1 MAERAGS
8 GPRRRLVVSA
18 PERLDFR
25 ADPDADLDPVVRHL
39 EGGGLIAYP
48 TETVYGLGGAATP
61 EAVARVLHL
70 KGREPD
76 KPLLVL
82 VAERRAAAGLRWT
95 PAAEALADAFW
106 PGALT
111 LVLADPDGIFPRGVR
126 HDRTGSVGVRV
137 SPHPWVA
144 RLVAA
149 WGGPI
154 TSTSLNEPGGP
165 PARSGSEALEVAE
178 RLGGKEILV
187 IDTGTLP
194 PSRPSTMVDCSGT
207 VPVVLRAGS
216 VPVERLRCVIPEIH
230 ERPPA

>member
-1 MAERAGS
+1 
-8 GPRRRLVVSA
+8 VS
-18 PERLDFR
+18 PSRRLDFR
-25 ADPDADLDPVVRHL
+25 ADPGADLEPVVRHL
-39 EGGGLIAYP
+39 AGGGVIAYP

-61 EAVARVLHL
+61 EAVARVLRL
-70 KGREPD
+70 KVREPD

-82 VAERRAAAGLRWT
+82 VAARSAVAGLVWT

-126 HDRTGSVGVRV
+126 HERTGAVGVRV
-137 SPHPWVA
+137 SPHPWIA
-144 RLVAA
+144 RLVEA

-165 PARSGSEALEVAE
+165 PARSGSDALAFAE
-178 RLGGKEILV
+178 RLDGEEILV

-194 PSRPSTMVDCSGT
+194 PSKPSTMVDCSGT